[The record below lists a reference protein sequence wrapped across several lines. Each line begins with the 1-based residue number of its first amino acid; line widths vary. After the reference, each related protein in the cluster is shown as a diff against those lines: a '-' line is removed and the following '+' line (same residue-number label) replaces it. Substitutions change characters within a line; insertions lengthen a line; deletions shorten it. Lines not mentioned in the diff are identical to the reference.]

1 MARDR
6 GDRVALVYRG
16 DRVSR
21 ASADIGPPRLV
32 PVATA
37 LADVGF
43 TPEPAVY
50 DDVWAEEL
58 RDQLLGVRGALV
70 WVDPVA
76 GDQDRTRLDELL
88 RDVAAA
94 GVWVSAHPDVI
105 VKMGTKEV
113 LYRT

>member
-32 PVATA
+32 PVAAA
-37 LADVGF
+37 LAEVGF
-43 TPEPAVY
+43 APEPAVY
-50 DDVWAEEL
+50 DDAWADDV
-58 RDQLLGVRGALV
+58 RDQLMGCRGALV
-70 WVDPVA
+70 WVDPVD
-76 GDQDRTRLDELL
+76 GNQDRTVLDDVL
-88 RDVAAA
+88 RDVSGA

-105 VKMGTKEV
+105 AKMGTKEV
-113 LYRT
+113 LHRT